1 MFYQRF
7 LLFAI
12 HTCFVKPSASTADIR
27 GINELAKKMPDV
39 RSDTS
44 LRATSCAACGS
55 TLNNQASSL
64 SGKSSPS
71 CPDEEIV
78 LAIGVQYF
86 PPGSKWL
93 VTLASPLWI
102 TTNYLC
108 FSGGTIKGDVHDM
121 VIRLADITRIYE
133 EEYRRNIFGRQPT
146 LVIESGG
153 DKFRFLVIG
162 KGVSDNMYAR
172 DYGTRSRIRR
182 RTNNPISFIN
192 TKIDLMSR
200 TARPLTK
207 DEIRQAYR
215 EKYPERLTTRF
226 KAHLV
231 IYVVVNLLLLGVE
244 LATAPGR
251 YWGLYLIIP
260 LIWGLF
266 LFWHYVTRAPCLLHS
281 EVRRSQSSAFIF
293 SHDISIKLYDNG
305 NQPPEIIMMAGDHG
319 F

>member
-1 MFYQRF
+1 MNSPEKCP
-7 LLFAI
+7 
-12 HTCFVKPSASTADIR
+12 TCGATHPWD
-27 GINELAKKMPDV
+27 
-39 RSDTS
+39 
-44 LRATSCAACGS
+44 ATSCAACGS
-55 TLNNQASSL
+55 ALNNQESSL
-64 SGKSSPS
+64 SGEPSPS

-78 LAIGVQYF
+78 LEIGVQYF
-86 PPGSKWL
+86 APEHKWL
-93 VTLASPLWI
+93 ATLASPLQI

-108 FSGGTIKGDVHDM
+108 FSGGTIRGDVHDM

-153 DKFRFLVIG
+153 DKFRFLVMG
-162 KGVSDNMYAR
+162 KGVSFLAMGKGVSAR
-172 DYGTRSRIRR
+172 DYGTRSQIRR
-182 RTNNPISFIN
+182 RTNNLISFIA
-192 TKIDLMSR
+192 TQIDLMSR

-231 IYVVVNLLLLGVE
+231 IYLVVNLLLLVVE

-260 LIWGLF
+260 FFWGLI
-266 LFWHYVTRAPCLLHS
+266 LFWHYQTMRTV
-281 EVRRSQSSAFIF
+281 FI
-293 SHDISIKLYDNG
+293 
-305 NQPPEIIMMAGDHG
+305 A
-319 F
+319 